1 MTLVVALFSSFLKHK
16 EAESYLWTFPEC
28 PIRIRLNFRLIER
41 LRSDCLAAGLTG
53 SEIGGVLIGNR
64 TSADGHVEITDAIP
78 MPAEGED
85 HAEHFVI
92 RSDAMKRVAERCS
105 AVQRQIVGYYR
116 SHSGQRACL
125 RAEDLAFIEE
135 WFKDPNSAFLV
146 IRPHNGRASAG
157 FFFRQNGSVFP
168 EFTLMFPFSSEE
180 LKSREWASLVGG
192 SSEPSWVRRFFV
204 RATEGMVQV
213 GTSGKWL
220 LLYGLM
226 ALSLLFAIAATRG
239 HISDSWLSS
248 SAQPDS
254 TRGLG
259 LHVRRNGIHIAVTWD
274 SSAPALASAKQG
286 NLLIWDGTGQPF
298 YLPLTPEDLRSGS
311 ASYAS
316 ENSKVTFR
324 LDVIGPA
331 GNAKSESV
339 VSIGRPAEDSQIA
352 RADAPASSSD
362 WKSGSA
368 AVGAAPKSWGS
379 LPPELE
385 SSTPQP
391 ALTPPPRSIQA
402 RPVPRRV
409 IKPLASVLEAGP
421 VAQVR
426 SDAAPLS
433 NAPSSDVTPPEAVS
447 AQQPKFPAEAKS
459 LVDGD
464 TVIEVQV
471 TIDASGR
478 VTAASPASSS
488 GTAPKSLV
496 DSAVR
501 AAMGWR
507 FKPAK
512 RNGKPV
518 PSEKLIR
525 FLYRPSDH

>member
-1 MTLVVALFSSFLKHK
+1 MTLVVAVLSSLLNRTP

-28 PIRIRLNFRLIER
+28 PIRIRLNFRLIAR
-41 LRSDCLAAGLTG
+41 LRSDCLAAGSTG
-53 SEIGGVLIGNR
+53 SEIGGVLIGSR
-64 TSADGHVEITDAIP
+64 TLADGHVEITDAIP
-78 MPAEGED
+78 MPAKGEEP
-85 HAEHFVI
+85 AEQFVI
-92 RSDAMKRVAERCS
+92 RSDAMKRVVERCS
-105 AVQRQIVGYYR
+105 ALQRQIVGFYR

-157 FFFRQNGSVFP
+157 FFFWQNGSVFS

-192 SSEPSWVRRFFV
+192 SSEPSRLRRFFV

-213 GTSGKWL
+213 GTNGKWL

-226 ALSLLFAIAATRG
+226 ALSLMFVIAATRG
-239 HISDSWLSS
+239 HISDTWLSS
-248 SAQPDS
+248 SAPSDS

-259 LHVRRNGIHIAVTWD
+259 LHVRRSGIHIAITWD
-274 SSAPALASAKQG
+274 SSAPALASAKQA

-298 YLPLTPEDLRSGS
+298 YLPLTPEDLRAGS

-324 LDVIGPA
+324 LDVIGTA

-339 VSIGRPAEDSQIA
+339 VSIARPGEDSQIA
-352 RADAPASSSD
+352 GSDTPASSTD
-362 WKSGSA
+362 WKNRSA
-368 AVGAAPKSWGS
+368 TVATDRKSLGLRQPAS
-379 LPPELE
+379 E
-385 SSTPQP
+385 SSTPKP
-391 ALTPPPRSIQA
+391 TLTPPPSSIHAVA
-402 RPVPRRV
+402 RQTAKPV
-409 IKPLASVLEAGP
+409 ASVLET
-421 VAQVR
+421 
-426 SDAAPLS
+426 APANALS
-433 NAPSSDVTPPEAVS
+433 SEVTPPEAVS
-447 AQQPKFPAEAKS
+447 ARQPKFPEGAKS
-459 LVDGD
+459 LVEGD

-471 TIDASGR
+471 AIDSVGK
-478 VTAASPASSS
+478 VTAATPASGSAH
-488 GTAPKSLV
+488 APKSLV
-496 DSAVR
+496 DPAVQ
-501 AAMGWR
+501 AAMGWH

-512 RNGKPV
+512 RNGKTV